1 MAANALKTKKDPV
14 KDPGKKEKKE
24 SGKIA
29 LLFHRIGRF
38 FVELRSELKRVVWPD
53 RKKLI
58 SSTVIVLAIVVSAGL
73 FLWLVDSL
81 LMGILN
87 GVGFYNAQSTTAAT
101 TAAATAAGTTV
112 STTVSTSA
120 TTTAAGTTAAT
131 TAKP

>member
-1 MAANALKTKKDPV
+1 MAANALKTKKEPV
-14 KDPGKKEKKE
+14 KKEKKE

-29 LLFHRIGRF
+29 LLLHRIGRF
-38 FVELRSELKRVVWPD
+38 FTELRSELKRVVWPD
-53 RKKLI
+53 RKKLVN
-58 SSTVIVLAIVVSAGL
+58 STLIVLAIVVSAGL
-73 FLWLVDSL
+73 FLWIVDSL

-87 GVGFYNAQSTTAAT
+87 GVGFYNTQSTTAAT
-101 TAAATAAGTTV
+101 TAGTTV

>member
-1 MAANALKTKKDPV
+1 MAANALKTKKEPV
-14 KDPGKKEKKE
+14 KKEKKE
-24 SGKIA
+24 PGKIA
-29 LLFHRIGRF
+29 LLFRRIGRF
-38 FVELRSELKRVVWPD
+38 FVELRSELRRVIWPD
-53 RKKLI
+53 RKKLV
-58 SSTVIVLAIVVSAGL
+58 SSTVIVLAIVVSAGV

-87 GVGFYNAQSTTAAT
+87 GVGFYNTQSTTAAT
-101 TAAATAAGTTV
+101 TAAAATTSGTTV